1 MRRVKLFF
9 KQYLNSLLLILLG
22 LLLLILAVQVL
33 TGVPGFVIF
42 IIGSVSLITGIFLII
57 G

>member
-1 MRRVKLFF
+1 MQKVKLFV
-9 KQYLNSLLLILLG
+9 KQYLNTLLFIILG
-22 LLLLILAVQVL
+22 LLLDILAVQVL

-42 IIGSVSLITGIFLII
+42 IVGTISLLTGIFLII